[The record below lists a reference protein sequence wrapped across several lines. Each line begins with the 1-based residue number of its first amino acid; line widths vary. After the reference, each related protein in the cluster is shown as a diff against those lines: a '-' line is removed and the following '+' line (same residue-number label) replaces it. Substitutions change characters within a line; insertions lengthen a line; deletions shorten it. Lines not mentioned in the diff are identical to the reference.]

1 LPDTHKGYHYL
12 LRPDTHKGYRYL
24 LRPDTHKGY
33 HYLLFVLCL
42 GLDLV

>member
-1 LPDTHKGYHYL
+1 MPDTHKGYHYL